1 MYALDQE
8 DKRAL
13 EKNIKKNMRTLKNF
27 KDISS
32 AMDNG
37 NEYDHKG

>member
-1 MYALDQE
+1 MYAPEQE

-27 KDISS
+27 KDIL
-32 AMDNG
+32 
-37 NEYDHKG
+37 KI